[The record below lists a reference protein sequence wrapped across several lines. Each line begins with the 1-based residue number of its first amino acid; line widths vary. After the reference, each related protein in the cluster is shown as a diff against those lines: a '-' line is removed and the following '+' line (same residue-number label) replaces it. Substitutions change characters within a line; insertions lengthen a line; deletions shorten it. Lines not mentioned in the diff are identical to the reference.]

1 MNVNVLQ
8 RQINGKLR
16 KINTNY
22 RIKKL
27 RRLPSG
33 DYWFDLEMSFNSKD
47 MNEINKIFR
56 ESLGVRS
63 AARKKAVQAKFYLTE
78 HTYQRLREKAAKE
91 RRSQSELVEEA
102 VQKALS

>member
-1 MNVNVLQ
+1 MNINALQ
-8 RQINGKLR
+8 RQINAKLR

-22 RIKKL
+22 RIKNL

-33 DYWFDLEMSFNSKD
+33 DFWFDLEMSFNPKD
-47 MNEINKIFR
+47 MNEINKIFK
-56 ESLGVRS
+56 ESLGIRS

-78 HTYQRLREKAAKE
+78 HTYQKLREKAAKE

-102 VQKALS
+102 IQKALS